1 MVVLS
6 SPPISIASGMEE
18 DGLANEIH
26 AGKNLYGNPLPSIY
40 D

>member
-6 SPPISIASGMEE
+6 SPPIPIASGMKE

-26 AGKNLYGNPLPSIY
+26 AGKNL
-40 D
+40 